1 MVEIQENINKILIA
15 EFTGTF
21 LIALSN
27 CLPHLNQEESI
38 ITRTFQ
44 LLTGIFLAIF
54 IMRKISSYFNP
65 AVYFMFYKLKNTEFL
80 LNNMPS
86 IFLYQCLG
94 GILGYYFVYKI
105 SNGKLFNLCI
115 TNNNIVSICV
125 GEFFCSFLFYLLIV
139 VNADKENNLTQDPVI
154 STIEIACGIG
164 LGNAI
169 GGKLSNAGMN
179 PAIALG
185 SSFVSYIHTGDIK
198 DLRNLWIYILFPM
211 LAGVMAK
218 YFYVEIMKNGKNSFD
233 ELNNN

>member
-94 GILGYYFVYKI
+94 GILGYYFVYKMGLNHDPI
-105 SNGKLFNLCI
+105 
-115 TNNNIVSICV
+115 
-125 GEFFCSFLFYLLIV
+125 FCLLNQMI
-139 VNADKENNLTQDPVI
+139 
-154 STIEIACGIG
+154 
-164 LGNAI
+164 
-169 GGKLSNAGMN
+169 
-179 PAIALG
+179 
-185 SSFVSYIHTGDIK
+185 
-198 DLRNLWIYILFPM
+198 
-211 LAGVMAK
+211 
-218 YFYVEIMKNGKNSFD
+218 
-233 ELNNN
+233 